1 MNIKHSSKVELFEG
15 ITKLNKL
22 IKFSDEVIE
31 RDKDRGCWV
40 LSLVMLHRLW
50 SATAG
55 LCRDSQDKIQIS
67 EAWYFGADGQRT
79 FSKVWEEQK
88 CRYTKD
94 WWINTGQNVLV
105 SATRKRS
112 RGLSQAVSIRQRQRS
127 LQVDQKWK
135 LSVQHA
141 EGKNCI
147 DYFVVV

>member
-67 EAWYFGADGQRT
+67 EA
-79 FSKVWEEQK
+79 
-88 CRYTKD
+88 
-94 WWINTGQNVLV
+94 
-105 SATRKRS
+105 
-112 RGLSQAVSIRQRQRS
+112 
-127 LQVDQKWK
+127 
-135 LSVQHA
+135 
-141 EGKNCI
+141 
-147 DYFVVV
+147 